1 MNIIQ
6 SFIKS
11 LYSPS
16 YTGRFRFK
24 GIGKTIG
31 YIFFLMFIASIPAA
45 IILTNSIWTGVNQLE
60 TALANDKI
68 PDFEI
73 NDEGLQSLENEDVH
87 LSLEGKNGETI
98 IFDTKGETTNIDLQ
112 QNKKV
117 TAFLQEELVFK
128 NNGET
133 QTFPYDQIGGFN
145 VSKEDLNSYVSAVDG
160 LLLLVVPVVLLFMYL
175 LSTALKFIGI
185 FSLSV
190 FGLLIKK
197 ASPIPLSYRQLWI
210 LSAHAVTLPTIA
222 LTLLNSLPFQIPWSF
237 SIYWLIAFIWLYLIF
252 TKLPI
257 PKKKTS

>member
-11 LYSPS
+11 LYSPR

-45 IILTNSIWTGVNQLE
+45 IILTNTIWTGVNQLE
-60 TALANDKI
+60 TALNHDKM

-73 NDEGLQSLENEDVH
+73 NDEGLQSENEDVH
-87 LSLEGKNGETI
+87 LSLEGEQGEII
-98 IFDTKGETTNIDLQ
+98 IFDTAGQTTNNELQ
-112 QNKKV
+112 QNEKV

-133 QTFPYDQIGGFN
+133 QTFPYEQIGGFN
-145 VSKEDLNSYVSAVDG
+145 VSKEDLNSYISAVDG

-222 LTLLNSLPFQIPWSF
+222 ITLLNLLPFQIPWSF